1 MTNVSILKRVAFICF
16 SALFAGNVFAAA
28 SVNDRPDTSSSFYE
42 NSEDGW
48 FWYKD
53 EKEEPR
59 KPEQLKKQTPS
70 PQEQLKNAENPEKA
84 FSVAWLRKNIPRY
97 LDLAIDNPTPENV
110 RAFLLIQRIMLDKA
124 ENFSQAVQ
132 AQVVGDVLIDESARR
147 GFSTVAANTLNAKGT
162 KKQWTDTDRSR
173 SIKSNALSAINSSPI
188 LPQRIF
194 RNFTTKS
201 ARKVATCSYCKAQI
215 PILGYFAKRY
225 DIAIMGVSV
234 DGIGFQTQD
243 GKDPF
248 PWKPDAGLAQK
259 LGLSQ
264 VPALVLVT
272 PKGDAEPIS
281 QGILSLNEIEQ
292 RILLV
297 SKRKGWIKEEHFEK
311 TRPMVEGMRNDLS
324 KALQTSSPL
333 SEQKLRSYQEADG
346 FIPPDRLVPLVTM
359 RAKVTNTDMSTV
371 KSLKNAEK
379 AVNEMKS
386 VAETS
391 KKK

>member
-53 EKEEPR
+53 EKEEPK

-162 KKQWTDTDRSR
+162 EE
-173 SIKSNALSAINSSPI
+173 
-188 LPQRIF
+188 
-194 RNFTTKS
+194 
-201 ARKVATCSYCKAQI
+201 ARKLIASLSDKVGIFFFFSSTCSYCKAQI

-297 SKRKGWIKEEHFEK
+297 SKRKGWIKEEQFEK
-311 TRPMVEGMRNDLS
+311 TVLWL
-324 KALQTSSPL
+324 KA
-333 SEQKLRSYQEADG
+333 
-346 FIPPDRLVPLVTM
+346 
-359 RAKVTNTDMSTV
+359 
-371 KSLKNAEK
+371 
-379 AVNEMKS
+379 
-386 VAETS
+386 
-391 KKK
+391 

>member
-53 EKEEPR
+53 EKDEPR

-147 GFSTVAANTLNAKGT
+147 GFPQSRQTLSMQKER
-162 KKQWTDTDRSR
+162 KKPE
-173 SIKSNALSAINSSPI
+173 N
-188 LPQRIF
+188 
-194 RNFTTKS
+194 
-201 ARKVATCSYCKAQI
+201 
-215 PILGYFAKRY
+215 
-225 DIAIMGVSV
+225 
-234 DGIGFQTQD
+234 
-243 GKDPF
+243 
-248 PWKPDAGLAQK
+248 
-259 LGLSQ
+259 
-264 VPALVLVT
+264 
-272 PKGDAEPIS
+272 
-281 QGILSLNEIEQ
+281 
-292 RILLV
+292 LL
-297 SKRKGWIKEEHFEK
+297 H
-311 TRPMVEGMRNDLS
+311 P
-324 KALQTSSPL
+324 
-333 SEQKLRSYQEADG
+333 
-346 FIPPDRLVPLVTM
+346 
-359 RAKVTNTDMSTV
+359 
-371 KSLKNAEK
+371 
-379 AVNEMKS
+379 
-386 VAETS
+386 
-391 KKK
+391 

>member
-1 MTNVSILKRVAFICF
+1 MTNVSSLKRVTFICF

-53 EKEEPR
+53 EKEEPK
-59 KPEQLKKQTPS
+59 KPDQLKKQTPS

-97 LDLAIDNPTPENV
+97 LDLAIDNPIPENV

-162 KKQWTDTDRSR
+162 EE
-173 SIKSNALSAINSSPI
+173 
-188 LPQRIF
+188 
-194 RNFTTKS
+194 
-201 ARKVATCSYCKAQI
+201 ARKLIASLSDKVGIFFFFSSTCSYCKAQI

-297 SKRKGWIKEEHFEK
+297 SKRKGWIKEEQFEK